1 MEPEFINTTYPIQ
14 NMGNCWS
21 GVTGL
26 LERCTK
32 PQYEPIEERRSK
44 LNAEL
49 SANPVNV
56 DINGRDG
63 QQRNNRGSSGTEG
76 GITLYQ
82 AGDRAASSGDSSV
95 LSAAPTPSGFFY
107 KYELKNEIGVGST
120 SKCFRCVRKSDG
132 MVFACKVI
140 DKSNIEAKFSG
151 LLGQFLTEIKVLRA
165 LNHENIIHLEDDF
178 ETSDRIYLVMEMMS
192 GGELF
197 DYVVA
202 KGTLSE
208 EEASE
213 LIRKICSAV
222 AHMHASNIIHRDL
235 KPENLLLTA
244 SGKDAQVKLIDF
256 GLAKVMH
263 EDTARSFL
271 GTKGYLAPV
280 RCYNVV
286 ITIRVWICGA
296 WVSLHLS
303 SFVDACL

>member
-1 MEPEFINTTYPIQ
+1 M
-14 NMGNCWS
+14 
-21 GVTGL
+21 
-26 LERCTK
+26 
-32 PQYEPIEERRSK
+32 
-44 LNAEL
+44 
-49 SANPVNV
+49 
-56 DINGRDG
+56 
-63 QQRNNRGSSGTEG
+63 
-76 GITLYQ
+76 
-82 AGDRAASSGDSSV
+82 GDSSV
-95 LSAAPTPSGFFY
+95 LAAVPTPSGFFY

-151 LLGQFLTEIKVLRA
+151 LLGQFLTEIKVLRT

-222 AHMHASNIIHRDL
+222 AHMHANNIIHRDL

-256 GLAKVMH
+256 GLAKVMN

-271 GTKGYLAPV
+271 GTKGYLAPEMLQRSNYDKSV
-280 RCYNVV
+280 DMWSLGVIAFVLLCGCLPFLTTTQVVLLAKAPLAKSSRCDFLDGPRLYQPVLR
-286 ITIRVWICGA
+286 TYSTTFWTWILKHA
-296 WVSLHLS
+296 IQQSKR
-303 SFVDACL
+303 

>member
-1 MEPEFINTTYPIQ
+1 MHEAPVRADRGAP
-14 NMGNCWS
+14 
-21 GVTGL
+21 
-26 LERCTK
+26 
-32 PQYEPIEERRSK
+32 SK

-82 AGDRAASSGDSSV
+82 AGDRAASSEIHRSYRQRRLHRD
-95 LSAAPTPSGFFY
+95 FY

-235 KPENLLLTA
+235 KPENLLLTVERTP
-244 SGKDAQVKLIDF
+244 K
-256 GLAKVMH
+256 
-263 EDTARSFL
+263 
-271 GTKGYLAPV
+271 
-280 RCYNVV
+280 
-286 ITIRVWICGA
+286 
-296 WVSLHLS
+296 
-303 SFVDACL
+303 